1 MSDQNAAP
9 QEEEQPTADTPVEG
23 TGTQDTAAQV
33 NWEERYKE
41 AQSWGTRLAQERAE
55 LEQEAQLARAL
66 KSEDPAEYTE
76 ALRALGFNVP
86 DDDADED
93 TQTAGLDPEVAA
105 RLAKVDEIDQWRQ
118 QLTAE
123 QEREVNEQQYR
134 QLVDPQLQDM
144 KVPEGLWDVVAE
156 AALNLP
162 AVQTPQGPQ
171 PDLEGAMRQVEAMAE
186 HFAAL
191 PSVQSAV
198 KKSWANSKPR
208 TALTG
213 AVGAEGT
220 QVLDTDKHENRV
232 AYMMARLNDNQT

>member
-9 QEEEQPTADTPVEG
+9 QEEQPVTDTPAEG

-55 LEQEAQLARAL
+55 LEQAAQQWQAL
-66 KSEDPAEYTE
+66 QSDDPTEYLE
-76 ALRALGFNVP
+76 ALRAAGFNVP
-86 DDDADED
+86 DEDQD
-93 TQTAGLDPEVAA
+93 TQTQQGLDPEIAA
-105 RLAKVDEIDQWRQ
+105 KLAKVDEIDQWRNNM
-118 QLTAE
+118 TAE
-123 QEREVNEQQYR
+123 QEREANEQQYR
-134 QLVDPQLQDM
+134 TLVDPQLKDM

-191 PSVQSAV
+191 PSVQAAV

-208 TALTG
+208 TALTSTG
-213 AVGAEGT
+213 GAEGT

-232 AYMMARLNDNQT
+232 AYMMARLNDNEQ